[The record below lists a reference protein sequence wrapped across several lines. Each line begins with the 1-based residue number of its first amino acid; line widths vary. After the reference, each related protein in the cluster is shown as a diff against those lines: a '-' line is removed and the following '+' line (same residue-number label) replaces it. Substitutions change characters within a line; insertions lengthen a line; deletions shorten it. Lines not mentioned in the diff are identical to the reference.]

1 MRHPPNQIQGYT
13 YGLQGYM
20 TNDTAHTYAY
30 DAEGHVLSIDGG
42 TTLKESYNAL
52 GWRVEAI
59 NCCGTVDYVH
69 DAAGNMVGGS
79 ANGGPGTSTQYVYF
93 RGGLLAQYWNGQGL
107 WFAHLNGLGS
117 TQQFTDYTGGN
128 KRATMFY
135 PFGQP
140 GPSGSGSG
148 SYLQAL
154 WSGFEDGDFWATS
167 EWQTDTRRYTPGLG
181 RWYTPD
187 PAGKGAVHLDDP
199 QTWNMYAYV
208 RNNPTT
214 LTDPSG
220 LDSWWT
226 RLEHDVAGYVSTA
239 LLAGAR
245 QWTAENLGQRIKNGL
260 KGRGFMTDE
269 QLLPKG
275 TATSRIFFS
284 ANATAGP
291 ASQSVTYVPFSN
303 KLYYSPA
310 GALPLGGAGFS
321 ATAGVSTNADAYASG
336 PSAGGCYFEGFGGC
350 AGLSSSG
357 DPAIQGGVG
366 LGGWGFAGGYGVQD
380 PVTTFLNDAY
390 NSSPAGSAA
399 PTFPAGGL
407 AFDDPNMGI
416 PGLH

>member
-1 MRHPPNQIQGYT
+1 
-13 YGLQGYM
+13 M

-30 DAEGHVLSIDGG
+30 DAEGHVVSISTNGA

-59 NCCGTVDYVH
+59 NCCGTTDYVH

-79 ANGGPGTSTQYVYF
+79 ANAGPGTSTQYIYF

-117 TQQFTDYTGGN
+117 TQQFTDYTGGHPN
-128 KRATMFY
+128 DTLFY

-187 PAGKGAVHLDDP
+187 SAGKGAVQLDDP

-220 LDSWWT
+220 LDSFWT
-226 RLEHDVAGYVSTA
+226 RLEHEVAGYVSTA
-239 LLAGAR
+239 LLQGAR
-245 QWTAENLGQRIKNGL
+245 QWTAENW
-260 KGRGFMTDE
+260 
-269 QLLPKG
+269 
-275 TATSRIFFS
+275 
-284 ANATAGP
+284 
-291 ASQSVTYVPFSN
+291 N
-303 KLYYSPA
+303 KQKK
-310 GALPLGGAGFS
+310 LGGYLYAKHGNGSGLGTKATLGPIKADVVLKHGEETKFTADGSTTSSVDGGGAKLGIGGFKVGLS
-321 ATAGVSTNADAYASG
+321 VETTQVTMENGSPVVRPAQREVVPLFNFRKFEGSNAEVG
-336 PSAGGCYFEGFGGC
+336 IGIGGCVLVCGE
-350 AGLSSSG
+350 LSVGIQADRVLQDIGDSISG
-357 DPAIQGGVG
+357 AVAKAIS
-366 LGGWGFAGGYGVQD
+366 D
-380 PVTTFLNDAY
+380 
-390 NSSPAGSAA
+390 SPDS
-399 PTFPAGGL
+399 P
-407 AFDDPNMGI
+407 
-416 PGLH
+416 

>member
-1 MRHPPNQIQGYT
+1 M
-13 YGLQGYM
+13 
-20 TNDTAHTYAY
+20 
-30 DAEGHVLSIDGG
+30 
-42 TTLKESYNAL
+42 
-52 GWRVEAI
+52 
-59 NCCGTVDYVH
+59 H

-208 RNNPTT
+208 RDNPTT

-220 LDSWWT
+220 LDSFWT
-226 RLEHDVAGYVSTA
+226 RLEHEVAGYVSTA
-239 LLAGAR
+239 LLQGAR
-245 QWTAENLGQRIKNGL
+245 QLTAENPFPPRKPPNAPPMAELKTDMGGHTTTFYTIDGNGNL
-260 KGRGFMTDE
+260 TTVQIETRTDVVRGAKPGAGDPYTTHNIVGVSDRHAGERSYGPKGAFIDTGDPRGRDIHGGGRG
-269 QLLPKG
+269 L
-275 TATSRIFFS
+275 
-284 ANATAGP
+284 
-291 ASQSVTYVPFSN
+291 
-303 KLYYSPA
+303 
-310 GALPLGGAGFS
+310 
-321 ATAGVSTNADAYASG
+321 
-336 PSAGGCYFEGFGGC
+336 
-350 AGLSSSG
+350 
-357 DPAIQGGVG
+357 
-366 LGGWGFAGGYGVQD
+366 
-380 PVTTFLNDAY
+380 
-390 NSSPAGSAA
+390 
-399 PTFPAGGL
+399 
-407 AFDDPNMGI
+407 DDPFALRQGWWPTTGCTRGQNEDVMDLGNSITNFQQANPDVPI
-416 PGLH
+416 PYTRE